1 MKSKLILAS
10 LAAIAFSVTAQAAE
24 PDVEKGK
31 KVFRKC
37 KACHEVEKEKNKV
50 GPHLINLYG
59 RKAGALEG
67 YKFSKAMKA
76 KGADEG
82 LVWNDETL
90 TAYLTKPKA
99 YVKGTKMAFPGLKKE
114 KDRVNILAYLKTFS
128 KPDE

>member
-24 PDVEKGK
+24 PDADKGK

-37 KACHEVEKEKNKV
+37 KACHEIEKEKNKV
-50 GPHLINLYG
+50 GPHLVNLIG
-59 RKAGALEG
+59 RKAGMLEG

-82 LVWNDETL
+82 LVWTEEVL
-90 TAYLTKPKA
+90 LEYLVKPRD

-114 KDRVNILAYLKTFS
+114 KDRVNLVAYMKSFS
-128 KPDE
+128 KAE